1 MKRQIFNKITM
12 TAVGFLLAAGLMFTE
27 ACPAHADTNAASAPN
42 AAIYK
47 PLEHRE
53 TGIGALQ
60 RTDLDLAGTD
70 ALVQR
75 FYEQLIAGENMD
87 QEQLISDYHQIVS
100 DFDLISD
107 KMLALQAQYYMTPW
121 DTSLGQQINTYRA
134 FLLDQ
139 ESYVRSLL
147 NVTLQFDEYS
157 FFTKELS
164 EGERA
169 YIRKTTRL
177 PEMPGEET
185 EGESENA
192 DGQNGSNASDSRPR
206 LSEADSK
213 KVMDLRES
221 ITDMIADYYI
231 LAGSDE
237 KQPEQLTEVYLKL
250 IAARNAMAKIYG
262 FSDYTEYQAAFG
274 SDVMPEETAEAVH
287 TVIREKIAP
296 VYSKVDQ
303 SIEGLQLS
311 DLNGSAPTE
320 MGQQW
325 EALRPVIESIHP
337 DLMEAFDDMT
347 SNYLYLRSPAAL
359 SGYTAPLYTSNS
371 AFIFTSPKEYLEEDY
386 INMTHEFGHFNNDYH
401 TADHHMYAETHLSVR
416 ELHSQ
421 GLELLSWHHSDK
433 LFGPEENEAY
443 RLFILGKKMVGILDG
458 SVIDQLE
465 REAYAHP
472 VTTPEE
478 LKDRYMELYQQ
489 YYGKEPAD
497 PWFFTSISHI
507 FDTPFY
513 YMHYA
518 TSALNALSLWDEAF
532 ENEALA
538 VERYM
543 RASAA
548 DVWTSYKDMVSDCGL
563 KNMQDPGEV
572 RELADRIRDR
582 VIWDEE
588 RRSAVLKPIYEERAQ
603 KAIAAEEARIAAEKK
618 AEQDRRMRILL
629 TAIGLFALAAIPA
642 LITRAVLAGRIRK
655 LEERNCTLV
664 AELEKEQAKA
674 MLSETLTDERPA
686 AGTGAQAA
694 EEPARE
700 ASAASNMPAPA
711 ADRFSGDHEEKT
723 DM

>member
-12 TAVGFLLAAGLMFTE
+12 TAVGFLLAAGLMFPA
-27 ACPAHADTNAASAPN
+27 ACPAHAETVAASASGK
-42 AAIYK
+42 AIYK

-185 EGESENA
+185 ENQ
-192 DGQNGSNASDSRPR
+192 DGQTGPRVSDSRPR

-274 SDVMPEETAEAVH
+274 SDVMPEETAEAIH

-458 SVIDQLE
+458 SVIDQME

-472 VTTPEE
+472 VAKPEE
-478 LKDRYMELYQQ
+478 LKDRYVELYQQ

-543 RASAA
+543 RASAV

-572 RELADRIRDR
+572 SELADRIRDR
-582 VIWDEE
+582 VAWDEE

-603 KAIAAEEARIAAEKK
+603 KALQAEEARIAAEKK

-629 TAIGLFALAAIPA
+629 TVIGLFALAAVPA
-642 LITRAVLAGRIRK
+642 LITRAVLTGRIRK
-655 LEERNCTLV
+655 LEESKRLLL
-664 AELEKEQAKA
+664 AELEIKQENA
-674 MLSETLTDERPA
+674 TLPEALKGEGPA
-686 AGTGAQAA
+686 AETDARISEETAA
-694 EEPARE
+694 EVP
-700 ASAASNMPAPA
+700 AASNIPVSS
-711 ADRFSGDHEEKT
+711 ADQFSVKHEEKT